1 MASSSIKKACS
12 ELRILGG
19 IVEKTI
25 ADLARVSKAKEL
37 LDMELGDAHQ
47 LDNLKEDQTNLLEVW
62 TCIAKV
68 WDTIDKIDMTPF
80 QSYQQKNVKAALD
93 AKMNEMMALPNRIR

>member
-47 LDNLKEDQTNLLEVW
+47 LDNLKED
-62 TCIAKV
+62 
-68 WDTIDKIDMTPF
+68 
-80 QSYQQKNVKAALD
+80 
-93 AKMNEMMALPNRIR
+93 